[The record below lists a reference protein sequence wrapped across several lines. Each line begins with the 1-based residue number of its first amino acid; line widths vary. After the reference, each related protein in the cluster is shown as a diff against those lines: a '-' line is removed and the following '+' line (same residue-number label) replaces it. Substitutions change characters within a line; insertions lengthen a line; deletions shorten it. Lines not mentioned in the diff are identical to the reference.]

1 MSSDGILGKW
11 FSKKNVKESES
22 LSEAVKDAQASIS
35 EYSEKMIRNIIEL
48 ESITAKEIMVP
59 RVDVV
64 YLDVRSDIDEIIKI
78 VDAKGRTRLPV
89 YDGNLD
95 NIIGILHA
103 KDLLKYFN
111 KEEKFDLSKNLRT
124 AYFVPESKLIG
135 DLLVELREKRIHLAV
150 VVDEYGGM
158 SGIVCLEDIIEKIVG
173 EIQDEFDH
181 ETDEVIEIG
190 NDQYLVDPHIS
201 VEDLNERLGLSL
213 PEDEVDTLGGLIYA
227 FFGRIPI
234 KNESIIHDNIKYTI
248 NSIAGRKLKRV
259 KLELLHN
266 DKADKAKD
274 DNDEK

>member
-1 MSSDGILGKW
+1 MSNGGLWGKL
-11 FSKKNVKESES
+11 FSKKNEKESQS
-22 LSEAVKDAQASIS
+22 LSEAVKAAEDTIS
-35 EYSEKMIRNIIEL
+35 EYSDKMIRNIISL
-48 ESITAKEIMVP
+48 QDITAKEIMVP

-64 YLDVRSDIDEIIKI
+64 YLNVQSDIDDIIKI

-95 NIIGILHA
+95 NIIGILHV

-111 KEEKFDLSKNLRT
+111 RGEKFELAKNLRS
-124 AYFVPESKLIG
+124 AYFIPESKLIG

-158 SGIVCLEDIIEKIVG
+158 SGIVCMEDIIEKIVG
-173 EIQDEFDH
+173 EIQDEFDN

-190 NDQYLVDPHIS
+190 QGKYLVDSRIS
-201 VEDLNERLGLSL
+201 VEDLNDRLGLNL
-213 PEDEVDTLGGLIYA
+213 PDDEVDTLGGLIYA

-259 KLELLHN
+259 KMELLE
-266 DKADKAKD
+266 DTEKTK
-274 DNDEK
+274 DNDDDK

>member
-1 MSSDGILGKW
+1 MSNDGLLGKW
-11 FSKKNVKESES
+11 FSKKNTKDEES
-22 LSEAVKDAQASIS
+22 LSDFIRGVEEDLS
-35 EYSEKMIRNIIEL
+35 EYSTKMIRNIVEL
-48 ESITAKEIMVP
+48 REITVKEIMVP

-64 YLDVRSDIDEIIKI
+64 YLDVKSDIDDIIKL

-111 KEEKFDLSKNLRT
+111 KGEKFELSKNLRT
-124 AYFVPESKLIG
+124 AYFVPESKFIG

-173 EIQDEFDH
+173 EIQDEFDN
-181 ETDEVIEIG
+181 EADEVIEIG
-190 NDQYLVDPHIS
+190 PNQYLVDSRIS
-201 VEDLNERLGLSL
+201 VEDLNERLDLSL

-234 KNESIIHDNIKYTI
+234 KNESIVHENIKYTI
-248 NSIAGRKLKRV
+248 NSISGRKLKRV
-259 KLELLHN
+259 KMEILN
-266 DKADKAKD
+266 NADKAKD
-274 DNDEK
+274 NDNDK